1 MVEALLPPMAML
13 VLGLVALRLYWPYLA
28 AWLSEFR
35 VGMALSVL
43 PKGDYTLLHD
53 VLIPDGDDGS
63 TRIDHLI
70 CGPAGYLVIETISQ
84 GGHVSGKAGDAQW
97 TALLAGGRQRRF
109 ANPILDNNRHV
120 AALRR
125 LAGDVPV
132 RSLVVFARARLPDDK
147 PDEVLLPAEL
157 TRHIFSLEEQAV
169 SFDVQHSLETLRQAM
184 ITSPAE
190 HRRHAR
196 WRQLRYGSIWR
207 KPAGHALA
215 AAAACILAFT
225 PSPQTPAAASVAS
238 TVVRYR
244 PAPLTAAR
252 PTTVPVAKRRHVARH
267 HARRRHHARFHHHR
281 HHKSVMQVVAMSD
294 GMASIIEDGRLITL
308 HPGQRSPRGWR
319 LLRATPRYADMI
331 GPHGHHFHFTP

>member
-1 MVEALLPPMAML
+1 MLESLLPPMAML
-13 VLGLVALRLYWPYLA
+13 VLALAALRLYWPYLA

-53 VLIPDGDDGS
+53 VLIQDGEGGT

-70 CGPAGYLVIETISQ
+70 CGPAGYLVIETVSQ
-84 GGHVSGKAGDAQW
+84 GGRIAGQAGDAQW
-97 TALLAGGRQRRF
+97 TASLAGGRQCRF
-109 ANPILDNNRHV
+109 ANPILDNSRHV

-132 RSLVVFARARLPDDK
+132 RNLVVFARARLPDDK

-196 WRQLRYGSIWR
+196 WRQLRHGSVWR

-215 AAAACILAFT
+215 ASAACILAFT
-225 PSPQTPAAASVAS
+225 STPRPPAAASVAP

-244 PAPLTAAR
+244 PVSLTTAK
-252 PTTVPVAKRRHVARH
+252 PTAVPVARTRHVARH
-267 HARRRHHARFHHHR
+267 HHATFHHHR
-281 HHKSVMQVVAMSD
+281 RHESPMQVVAMSD

-331 GPHGHHFHFTP
+331 DPHGHHFHFTP

>member
-1 MVEALLPPMAML
+1 MVEALLPPTAIL
-13 VLGLVALRLYWPYLA
+13 VLALVALKLYWPYLT

-53 VLIPDGDDGS
+53 VLIPDGDGGT

-70 CGPAGYLVIETISQ
+70 CGPAGYLVIETASQ
-84 GGHVSGKAGDAQW
+84 GGRIIGRANDVVW
-97 TALLAGGRQRRF
+97 TQSLAAGRQRRF
-109 ANPILDNNRHV
+109 ANPTLDNSRHV

-147 PDEVLLPAEL
+147 PDEVMLPAEL

-184 ITSPAE
+184 VTSPAE

-225 PSPQTPAAASVAS
+225 PTLRSPPAATVAPP
-238 TVVRYR
+238 VVRYR
-244 PAPLTAAR
+244 PAPLTMAK
-252 PTTVPVAKRRHVARH
+252 PTTVPVAGKRRVARPRH
-267 HARRRHHARFHHHR
+267 HARSHHHR
-281 HHKSVMQVVAMSD
+281 RRKSIMQVVAMSD